1 MTAAHGQD
9 SAADNGVFGNVW
21 VVEGDDHEV
30 EVVEA
35 DSAEDALDMAHSAFR
50 ERYGRYSRDLL
61 TVAGSFRGDID
72 DLDSLQFVAIPDAAD
87 EQYARRVLQ
96 HW

>member
-1 MTAAHGQD
+1 MTTEH
-9 SAADNGVFGNVW
+9 AADSGQFGNVW

-35 DSAEDALDMAHSAFR
+35 DTPEDALESAHSAFR
-50 ERYGRYSRDLL
+50 ERYGRYSRDVL
-61 TVAGSFRGDID
+61 TIAGSFRGDID

>member
-1 MTAAHGQD
+1 MTAAPGQD
-9 SAADNGVFGNVW
+9 AAAGSGQFGNVW

-35 DSAEDALDMAHSAFR
+35 DSAEDALEMAHSAFR
-50 ERYGRYSRDLL
+50 ERYGRYSRDVL
-61 TVAGSFRGDID
+61 TIAGSFRGDID

>member
-1 MTAAHGQD
+1 VSSPDGQGP
-9 SAADNGVFGNVW
+9 ATGGPLGNVW
-21 VVEGDDHEV
+21 VVEGDDHEA

-35 DSAEDALDMAHSAFR
+35 DSAEDALEMALSAFR
-50 ERYGRYSRDLL
+50 ERYGRYRRDLL
-61 TVAGSFRGDID
+61 VVAGCFRGDID
-72 DLDSLQFVAIPDAAD
+72 DLDSLDFVATPDAAD